1 MILGDR
7 IMDQGTLTTV
17 ITTATG
23 LIGGMYSGVKYGKQ
37 SALAGAADSSTIATN
52 TVEML
57 QAQVNHLEEVVQE
70 KNQALTEVT
79 ARVSLLEDLV
89 TQRAAVSEVY
99 DEVKSTRLVVDRIA
113 EKVGA

>member
-1 MILGDR
+1 
-7 IMDQGTLTTV
+7 MDQATLTTV

-23 LIGGMYSGVKYGKQ
+23 VIGGMYGGVRYGKQ
-37 SALAGAADSSTIATN
+37 SALTDAANSSTVASN

-79 ARVSLLEDLV
+79 ARVSVLEDLV
-89 TQRAAVSEVY
+89 TQRAAVAEVY
-99 DEVKSTRLVVDRIA
+99 DEVKSSRIILDKIA
-113 EKVGA
+113 IKVGV